1 MTQIN
6 WDELQKAAGEA
17 GFGVVPRS
25 EYDVVVEKCDA
36 GKTNDGSKDRFRTR
50 FKITTGP
57 NAGNTLL
64 NDFTISP
71 ENAKAL
77 GFFFRH
83 MAALGLN
90 SAYFATNPSSEKIAH
105 DLVGRRC
112 RADVIIDSW
121 GNKITNIKPPGNG
134 PSTGPSVTPPLAQT
148 PQDVQRGLAEFAPPT
163 QVPHHGPAQHGPGS
177 PASTPTPVP
186 TPPAPPAPPAE
197 LPF

>member
-1 MTQIN
+1 M
-6 WDELQKAAGEA
+6 EA
-17 GFGVVPRS
+17 
-25 EYDVVVEKCDA
+25 
-36 GKTNDGSKDRFRTR
+36 KTGCGYR

-57 NAGNTLL
+57 HAGNTLV

-71 ENAKAL
+71 ENANAL

-83 MAALGLN
+83 MGALGLN
-90 SAYFATNPSSEKIAH
+90 SAYFATKPSIEKIAQ

-112 RADVIIDSW
+112 RADVIIDTWS
-121 GNKITNIKPPGNG
+121 GQERNKISNIKPPGNG
-134 PSTGPSVTPPLAQT
+134 PSTGPSVSPPLAQT

-163 QVPHHGPAQHGPGS
+163 QVPHHGPAQHGPVS
-177 PASTPTPVP
+177 PASTPASVP